1 MNISITEG
9 RIRET
14 IKESWH
20 DFALFF
26 VLVRFFREFTA
37 EERERKERERRQN
50 HLGHSE
56 ETKHAAWGAIEI

>member
-1 MNISITEG
+1 
-9 RIRET
+9 
-14 IKESWH
+14 
-20 DFALFF
+20 

-56 ETKHAAWGAIEI
+56 ETKHAA